1 MSCAG
6 VNRTFLLIICN
17 MILIPIVISPFIPEL
32 DLYDNTVFSVYLYL
46 IPVLLYAAV
55 TRGACLDDIPFRPLR
70 LRTVLQIILFAV
82 LLIPV
87 MTWINMFSLLFSENY
102 VSQELQSA
110 SNETFW
116 KNMVFVAVIPAIL
129 EEYAVRGV
137 LFHGYRKAGILKG
150 AIVSGLLF
158 GLMHLNFNQFC
169 YAAVLGII
177 FALLVEATGSIFS
190 SMIAHF
196 IINLNSVILVAVSS
210 DVTSDLQAESEAVI
224 SRSELIQAWT
234 VYTVIAVLFGV
245 LAYGVFVWIMKSSG
259 RTEHMYE
266 VLKDRKKS
274 EPGVDS
280 DSRDAWTSDDDDME
294 VGEPG
299 MTSRKSADQAASRK
313 HPVRLVTPTLVIA
326 VAACVLYMAAIEW
339 IL

>member
-1 MSCAG
+1 
-6 VNRTFLLIICN
+6 
-17 MILIPIVISPFIPEL
+17 
-32 DLYDNTVFSVYLYL
+32 
-46 IPVLLYAAV
+46 VLLYAAV

>member
-1 MSCAG
+1 
-6 VNRTFLLIICN
+6 